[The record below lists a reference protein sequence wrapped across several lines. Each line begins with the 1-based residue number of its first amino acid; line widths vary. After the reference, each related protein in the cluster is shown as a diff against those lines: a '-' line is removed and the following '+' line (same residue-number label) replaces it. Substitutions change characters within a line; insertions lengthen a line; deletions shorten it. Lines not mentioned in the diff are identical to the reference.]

1 MARSG
6 YARAVGEVGGDHV
19 DDDDDEGEEIKEV
32 KEEEEGEKSEV
43 GGMGA
48 VQDWSSGNPSVHVHC
63 ARKLSAC
70 AGGASD

>member
-1 MARSG
+1 MIVARSG
-6 YARAVGEVGGDHV
+6 YARAVGEVGGDHD

-32 KEEEEGEKSEV
+32 KEEGEKSEV
-43 GGMGA
+43 GGVGS
-48 VQDWSSGNPSVHVHC
+48 VQNWSSGNPSVHVHC